1 VVFRAP
7 GSPCGVRLQPD
18 GIDVV
23 DELDGL
29 CHDDRLRPVPQGR

>member
-1 VVFRAP
+1 VVFRA
-7 GSPCGVRLQPD
+7 GIFLWVRLQPD